1 MTAEYVLICV
11 AWPICK
17 RPSTSRDTLLACY
30 LPPDIQFRF
39 QRAKAI
45 KRLMVSGS
53 DEHGTP
59 ITVSAETE
67 GVNPQDIV
75 DRYHA
80 INKQALIDLGCSW
93 ERNVDTRGIEFE
105 VLYSI
110 ELDPLHKEIVQEQ
123 FEKLYNANL
132 FEKKSMN
139 QYYEQTDQGGRFL
152 PDRYIEGEC
161 PHCSNKEARGDQC
174 DECGQT
180 YEASELI
187 NPRSKMNPQSSITV
201 RELNIF
207 FIDSMF
213 SKNS

>member
-1 MTAEYVLICV
+1 
-11 AWPICK
+11 
-17 RPSTSRDTLLACY
+17 
-30 LPPDIQFRF
+30 
-39 QRAKAI
+39 
-45 KRLMVSGS
+45 MVSGS

-93 ERNVDTRGIEFE
+93 ERNVDTRGIEFGGS
-105 VLYSI
+105 YSI

-161 PHCSNKEARGDQC
+161 PTAQIRGK
-174 DECGQT
+174 GR
-180 YEASELI
+180 
-187 NPRSKMNPQSSITV
+187 PMR
-201 RELNIF
+201 
-207 FIDSMF
+207 
-213 SKNS
+213 